1 MIYTLEIIPY
11 CWFNFLFCLKIKFLP
26 TVMVFGS
33 LYNKEL
39 MLWAVVLE
47 KTLESCLD
55 CKEIKPV
62 KEISPEYSLEAE
74 AETPVLWPPDGE
86 EPTHWK
92 RPWCWDRSKAGEE
105 GDDRGWYG
113 WMASLTRWT
122 WVWVG
127 SGSWWWTGKPGVLQF
142 MGLQRT
148 GHDWATF
155 QPHTFI

>member
-11 CWFNFLFCLKIKFLP
+11 CWFNFLFYLKIKFLP

-92 RPWCWDRSKAGEE
+92 RPWCWDRWKAGEE

-148 GHDWATF
+148 GHDWVTF